1 MQQRQCVV
9 LFGDR
14 AWCESSTS
22 QLLVDFNRRHLLFLS
37 DEPVADFQTTNTKQA
52 KRCLGQEFDAVVFD
66 GRLAFHPDSFGQS
79 VGTLNAGGV
88 FILWLAVEDVR
99 PYSQRFRRVVAQFS
113 GQYSDFHCVD
123 QNQILPELTAPD
135 RAQYASDYQT
145 SDQEQAIKAIL
156 KVVEGHR
163 RRPLVLSADRGRGK
177 SAVLGIA
184 AAQLLRGSQRKI
196 IVTAPSLSATEA
208 VFRHAALSLQVTEHS
223 AGLIQFEGAELRFVA
238 PDTLLAGDYKADL
251 LLVDEAAV
259 IPSPML
265 AKLLHQYSRIVFAT
279 TLHGYEGTGRGF
291 AVRFQSLLDVQAP
304 GWRDCHMLEPV
315 RWRSDDALEAF
326 SFDALLLDAEP
337 VEDRLV
343 LGVEL
348 AQCSIELVDKKAL
361 LGNEVHLKQLFGL
374 MVLAHYRTKPSDLQL
389 LLNSEDINL
398 YIVRYNEHIVASAW
412 LVDEGA
418 LAPALSE
425 AIYRGERRLKGHLLP
440 QSLLAHM
447 GIPLAGSLRYQRVLR
462 IAVHPVLQRRGF
474 AKALM
479 TKVLNIAKDGEV
491 DMVGTSFAADLDV
504 MSFWRDSGFSI
515 IRLGTQRDEVS
526 GQYAVTLLHS
536 CSVDGALLLDTAK
549 RQFRQQWPDLLTMQF
564 NQLAIDT
571 VLAISAQCDREP
583 SVLSES
589 DKQEIMRF
597 AYANA
602 TYESCQVAIRT
613 SVSSALNSDAFFR
626 LSLEHQ
632 QLLVMRVLQLNS
644 IVEVVRALGFSGKAE
659 FIAALRLASACLLE
673 AFAAEDNLIVASE

>member
-1 MQQRQCVV
+1 
-9 LFGDR
+9 
-14 AWCESSTS
+14 
-22 QLLVDFNRRHLLFLS
+22 LLVDFNRRHLLFLS
-37 DEPVADFQTTNTKQA
+37 DEPVADFQTTNIKQA

-113 GQYSDFHCVD
+113 GQYSDFHCVN

-184 AAQLLRGSQRKI
+184 AAQLLMGSQRKI
-196 IVTAPSLSATEA
+196 IVTAPSLSAAEA
-208 VFRHAALSLQVTEHS
+208 VFRHAALSLKATEHS

-389 LLNSEDINL
+389 LLNSEDITL
-398 YIVRYNEHIVASAW
+398 YIVRYNEHIVASVW

-479 TKVLNIAKDGEV
+479 TKVLNIAKGDEV

-504 MSFWRDSGFSI
+504 MSFWQDSGFSI

-536 CSVDGALLLDTAK
+536 CSIDGALLLDTAK

-564 NQLAIDT
+564 NQLDIDT

-583 SVLSES
+583 SGLSES

-632 QLLVMRVLQLNS
+632 QLLVVRVLQLNS